1 MDLTSGECGY
11 RTSHIGGSGNS
22 EIDLYQVSMVLSLTS
37 GGGKGTFP
45 WDAHLQI
52 LAHDLLH
59 GFFPSC
65 HSHTLSAIATQSIRL
80 LLQFLV
86 IRPIK
91 SIRSCPA

>member
-1 MDLTSGECGY
+1 MDLTSGECGS
-11 RTSHIGGSGNS
+11 RMSHIGYRSQKS
-22 EIDLYQVSMVLSLTS
+22 ISLAYQASMVFQKSISLAYQASMVLSPTS

-65 HSHTLSAIATQSIRL
+65 HSQTFSAR
-80 LLQFLV
+80 
-86 IRPIK
+86 
-91 SIRSCPA
+91 